1 MRGDAI
7 LVAMSTTT
15 IPAKP
20 FTPGTTGWT
29 ASDLDDPHV
38 EAKWM
43 RGSYEIVD
51 GVLTTKPPAYF
62 AGGKSLFNLM
72 YAVREHQTRNDIAG
86 DFSIEVDIVVDEER
100 VAKADAVWMTPGER
114 RRQVQASQRAGKPDP
129 ERTRI
134 LVPPS
139 LIIESVSPGHE
150 SHDRKVKRRWY
161 AEFGVPHY
169 WILDGYARTLECLAL
184 ERGRY
189 RVDASGKQRQTVRP
203 SLMSGLT
210 IRLADV
216 WGR

>member
-1 MRGDAI
+1 MPA
-7 LVAMSTTT
+7 TTA
-15 IPAKP
+15 PSKA
-20 FTPGTTGWT
+20 FTPGTTGWA
-29 ASDLDDPHV
+29 ASDLDDPRI

-51 GVLTTKPPAYF
+51 GVLTTMPPAYF
-62 AGGKSLFNLM
+62 AGGKALFNLM
-72 YAVREHQTRNDIAG
+72 IAVREHQTRQGVKG

-100 VAKADAVWMTPGER
+100 VAKADAVWMTPTEQK
-114 RRQVQASQRAGKPDP
+114 RQAQASHRAGKPDP
-129 ERTRI
+129 ERARI

-150 SHDRKVKRRWY
+150 AHDRKTKRRWY

-169 WILDGYARTLECLAL
+169 WLLDGYARTLECLSL

-189 RVDASGKQRQTVRP
+189 RVDASGKQAQLIRP
-203 SLMSGLT
+203 RMMSGLA
-210 IRLADV
+210 IRLASV